1 MERMAVLVNE
11 ARHAQQVMGA
21 LLAPGA
27 QPAHWVVVMCPPKL
41 PSRIG
46 RWLTPVQRQRQRAD
60 WAADLQARLGASL
73 PKCAPD
79 ARLEWLL
86 AASPL
91 HELVQLQR
99 LRLGAGLRVL
109 DARRPRLGSVVEP
122 ISGSVTA
129 DSGRQLALPVAVASA
144 LSLMLALTD

>member
-11 ARHAQQVMGA
+11 ARHARQVMAA

-27 QPAHWVVVMCPPKL
+27 KPAHWVMVMCPPRL
-41 PSRIG
+41 PRRIG
-46 RWLTPVQRQRQRAD
+46 RWLTPAQRQRQRAD
-60 WAADLQARLGASL
+60 WAAEVQARL
-73 PKCAPD
+73 D
-79 ARLEWLL
+79 ARLPALAPEARIEWIL

-109 DARRPRLGSVVEP
+109 DARHHRLGGVVEP
-122 ISGSVTA
+122 IAGPASAVSGH
-129 DSGRQLALPVAVASA
+129 RLALPVAVASA
-144 LSLMLALTD
+144 LSMMLALTD